1 MSRFEI
7 ARDAVMRLPIVSLN
21 AYFLWREMGGL
32 RGYVLAHPTI
42 DGDIAFLA
50 GLVARVSLV
59 TFLFLLVA
67 FHLTRRRPVRQFES
81 WGPKVD
87 AFLGTALIYLIL
99 LCPRAT
105 ANTAIDFS
113 ASLFLIGG
121 TYLCLLA
128 VTSLG
133 RSLSI
138 MPEARKLVTDGLYRV
153 VRHPLYLAEL
163 IANVGVFLQYRS
175 WLAAAILIAVTF
187 FLLRRMA
194 WEERI
199 LTEAFPEY
207 ATYRQRTRRLV
218 PGVY

>member
-1 MSRFEI
+1 MSKSEI
-7 ARDAVMRLPIVSLN
+7 LRDAVMRLPIVSLN

-32 RGYVLAHPTI
+32 RGYILGHPAV
-42 DGDIAFLA
+42 DGDIGFLT

-59 TFLFLLVA
+59 TFLALLVL
-67 FHLTRRRPVRQFES
+67 FHLTRRRPVRKYDS
-81 WGPKVD
+81 WRPKVD
-87 AFLGTALIYLIL
+87 AFLGTVLVYLIL
-99 LCPRAT
+99 LCPRAP
-105 ANTAIDFS
+105 ANAAIDFA
-113 ASLFLIGG
+113 ASLLLIGG
-121 TYLCLLA
+121 TYMCLLA

-138 MPEARKLVTDGLYRV
+138 MPEARKLVTDGLYQV

-175 WLAAAILIAVTF
+175 WLAAAILVAVTF
-187 FLLRRMA
+187 FLLRRMV

-199 LTEAFPEY
+199 LAEAFPEY
-207 ATYRQRTRRLV
+207 SAYRQRTRRLV

>member
-1 MSRFEI
+1 MSRSEI

-21 AYFLWREMGGL
+21 AFFLWREMGGL
-32 RGYVLAHPTI
+32 RSYVLNHPAI
-42 DGDIAFLA
+42 DGDVAFLA

-59 TFLFLLVA
+59 TFLALLVL
-67 FHLTRRRPVRQFES
+67 FHLTRRRPVRKLEC

-87 AFLGTALIYLIL
+87 AFLGTVLIYLVL
-99 LCPRAT
+99 LCPRAP
-105 ANTAIDFS
+105 ANAAIDFA

-138 MPEARKLVTDGLYRV
+138 MPEARKLVTDGLYRL

-175 WLAAAILIAVTF
+175 WLAAAILVAVTF
-187 FLLRRMA
+187 FLLRRMV

-199 LTEAFPEY
+199 LAEAFPEY
-207 ATYRQRTRRLV
+207 IAYRQRTRRLL
-218 PGVY
+218 PWVY